1 MPTLDMTDG
10 IYRRI
15 YSGFISNP
23 KINALSW
30 MAEAWFWRLV
40 ALADDYGNHPANWRL
55 LAVVASPVREVTAK
69 DAKDMTME
77 LVAQSLVVL
86 YESEGQPYLHIVGFT
101 KRQPANKN
109 GRRIQRFPFSPNC
122 KAGEESG
129 GTLGNPG
136 ESKKIQDG
144 SGGIRGNPVPPIP
157 TPIPKPIPTPTSTP
171 GESNPPPNGVDTQG
185 TMTLAERGQV
195 RAGLIRIGVE
205 SGAAQQVS
213 LHPNLTLAMV
223 KGTLA
228 AVKKDKTIK
237 SQPAVVL
244 TRLRRE
250 LEMSE

>member
-15 YSGFISNP
+15 YSGFISHP

-40 ALADDYGNHPANWRL
+40 VLADDYGNHPANWRL
-55 LAVVASPVREVTAK
+55 LAVVASPVREVSAD
-69 DAKDMTME
+69 DARSMTLE
-77 LVAQSLVVL
+77 LVAQSLIVL
-86 YESEGQPYLHIVGFT
+86 YESEGQQYLHIAGFT

-109 GRRIQRFPFSPNC
+109 GRRIQRFPFSPTC
-122 KAGEESG
+122 TESES
-129 GTLGNPG
+129 TPGNPG
-136 ESKKIQDG
+136 ESKKIQDRPV
-144 SGGIRGNPVPPIP
+144 GIRGNPVPPIP
-157 TPIPKPIPTPTSTP
+157 TPIPMPNPTPTSTP
-171 GESNPPPNGVDTQG
+171 GESNSATEDGGVPG
-185 TMTLAERGQV
+185 TLSLAERGQI
-195 RAGLIRIGVE
+195 RAGLVRIGVE

-213 LHPNLTLAMV
+213 LHPNLTLALV
-223 KGTLA
+223 KSTLA